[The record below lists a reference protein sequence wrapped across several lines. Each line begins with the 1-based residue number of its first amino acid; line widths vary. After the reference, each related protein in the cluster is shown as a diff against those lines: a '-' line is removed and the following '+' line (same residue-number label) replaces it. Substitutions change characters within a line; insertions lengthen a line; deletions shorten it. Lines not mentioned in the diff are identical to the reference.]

1 MALNEPTPAHLS
13 VAEVDNALQKLS
25 DAGWLRLRK
34 IARTLAN
41 IYLIEADDL
50 LQEACCLAL
59 EDRRH
64 CPRHVDIFKFLGE
77 AMQSIASDTLKS
89 RTRHPELRLVSNSDD
104 EDDETIDP
112 PDDRPDVE
120 EVLAQEHEAKLIKQR
135 ILDLFLDDPNAQIM
149 VEGIME
155 GMEGD
160 ELQDLTSLDKTA
172 FASKRRLIKRR
183 IEKGFPEGWK
193 K

>member
-41 IYLIEADDL
+41 IYPIEADDL

>member
-41 IYLIEADDL
+41 IYPIEDDDL
-50 LQEACCLAL
+50 LQEACCRAL